1 MLIVDLIPPSPRD
14 PQGIHGAIWTSL
26 SDERFELPAD
36 KPLTVAA
43 YCAGM
48 PKTAYV
54 EPIAVGDPL
63 PSLPLFLGPDIYV
76 PSPLES
82 SYRTT
87 WEKCPAVMRERVA
100 ART

>member
-1 MLIVDLIPPSPRD
+1 
-14 PQGIHGAIWTSL
+14 
-26 SDERFELPAD
+26 
-36 KPLTVAA
+36 
-43 YCAGM
+43 M